1 MSLNRIRLP
10 FLALLLACSVSG
22 IAQNSTPAA
31 APPILEPTPA
41 ESIELEQRHP
51 TPQAETPEQQ
61 DVTASSQSAAA
72 AKNPAKEPN
81 QAEAYY
87 HYALAHMYEEM
98 VSMYGRSDY
107 ANKAID
113 EYRLAIENDPNS
125 DYLNAGLAELY
136 ARTGRIR
143 DAVLEA
149 QDILKRDGNNLEA
162 HRLLG
167 RIYLRS
173 LGDMQAGTQSQE
185 VLKLAIDQ
193 YEQLVKLE
201 PNSVEDHL
209 LLGRLYRLNNE
220 LLKSE
225 NEFKTAVKIQPDSEE
240 AVTTLAYLYNEEGDS
255 SHALQVLNSIPEPAR
270 TAKVYSALGFTYEQ
284 QKQYK
289 EAIDSYRRSTELDR
303 DNLDSVRGL
312 AQNLLNDGQTDAA
325 LEQYKIIA
333 DADPSDAQTYMRM
346 AEIDRR
352 DGKFDQALEALK
364 KASSVVPDSLEVQYN
379 IAVIDEAQGKYDDAI
394 TILNQLLQKT
404 EHADGQYSVPDK
416 NNRAVFIERLGTVY
430 REANKHQQ
438 AVETFRKM
446 LDLGDE
452 NAVRGYQQ
460 IIETYR
466 DQRQWQAATDVA
478 LEAAKKFPDDRD
490 LQMVA
495 ASQQADMGNADA
507 AIARVRGMLRDKPE
521 DRTVY
526 IALAQMNSRIKN
538 WKEAEANINKA
549 LELSTK
555 QEDRDYVLFVQ
566 GSIYERQKKY
576 DLAEESFHKVLADN
590 PKDAMTLNYLGY
602 MLADRGTRVEEALG
616 YIPAPRLRAHWQ
628 RSHRAP
634 TLGRALSEDGTP
646 EAGGGKL
653 RALSGG
659 VEQDHSRRGGQR
671 RDRQGAE
678 GTGNY
683 SREAGQADWGKAV
696 SRRSRLQPRRSNP
709 SSVLSSQMVEAP
721 GFSPATRSVREMG
734 FSPGRSNG
742 TAAKALSDMSRYF
755 AGLKAR
761 RFHRF

>member
-1 MSLNRIRLP
+1 
-10 FLALLLACSVSG
+10 
-22 IAQNSTPAA
+22 
-31 APPILEPTPA
+31 
-41 ESIELEQRHP
+41 
-51 TPQAETPEQQ
+51 
-61 DVTASSQSAAA
+61 
-72 AKNPAKEPN
+72 
-81 QAEAYY
+81 
-87 HYALAHMYEEM
+87 MYEEM
-98 VSMYGRSDY
+98 VSMYGRSDF
-107 ANKAID
+107 ASKAID

-125 DYLNAGLAELY
+125 DYLNAALAELY

-185 VLKLAIDQ
+185 ILKLAIEQ
-193 YEQLVKLE
+193 YEQLVKLD

-225 NEFKTAVKIQPDSEE
+225 GEFKTAVKIQPDSEE

-255 SHALQVLNSIPEPAR
+255 SHALQVLNSIPESAR
-270 TAKVYSALGFTYEQ
+270 TAKVYSALGYTYEQ

-289 EAIDSYRRSTELDR
+289 EAIDSYRRATDLDR

-312 AQNLLNDGQTDAA
+312 AQNLLNDGQTEAA
-325 LEQYKIIA
+325 LEQYKVIA
-333 DADPSDAQTYMRM
+333 DADPSDAQTYMRI

-364 KASSVVPDSLEVQYN
+364 KANSVVPDSLEVQYN

-404 EHADGQYSVPDK
+404 EHSDGQYSVPEK

-438 AVETFRKM
+438 AVETFRMM
-446 LDLGDE
+446 LDLGDD
-452 NAVRGYQQ
+452 NASRGYQQ

-466 DQRQWQAATDVA
+466 DNRQWQQATDISV
-478 LEAAKKFPDDRD
+478 EAAKKFPDDRE
-490 LQMVA
+490 LQMYA

-507 AIARVRGMLRDKPE
+507 AMARVKAMLKGTPD
-521 DRTVY
+521 DRMVY
-526 IALAQMNSRIKN
+526 IALAQMNSRAKN
-538 WKEAEANINKA
+538 WKEAEANSNKA

-555 QEDRDYVLFVQ
+555 QEDKDYALFVQ

-576 DLAEESFHKVLADN
+576 DLAEEAFHRVIVDD
-590 PKDAMTLNYLGY
+590 PKNAQALNYLGY

-616 YIPAPRLRAHWQ
+616 YIRRAVALDPQNGAYLDSLGWAYFRLGNYDLAEENLRRASE
-628 RSHRAP
+628 RIGNDP
-634 TLGRALSEDGTP
+634 TVHEHLGELYQKTGRLKLAAANFERALEEWNKTIPAELDTDDVAKVQK
-646 EAGGGKL
+646 ELETTRVKL
-653 RALSGG
+653 AK
-659 VEQDHSRRGGQR
+659 QT
-671 RDRQGAE
+671 GA
-678 GTGNY
+678 
-683 SREAGQADWGKAV
+683 SKQ
-696 SRRSRLQPRRSNP
+696 
-709 SSVLSSQMVEAP
+709 
-721 GFSPATRSVREMG
+721 
-734 FSPGRSNG
+734 
-742 TAAKALSDMSRYF
+742 
-755 AGLKAR
+755 
-761 RFHRF
+761 